1 MEKLTARVEG
11 GCMNCDEAAEFVSAL
26 SDGETIPRETAKH
39 IRECARC
46 RARLLEYAEIAAEL
60 RCVSSLQLMEEE
72 KAPRWQKAQRVAPN
86 RWRKGWSTVR
96 IPTFAFA
103 LMLVA
108 IIALASSL
116 MIVKVRAHSQGTVLM
131 LTAETAS
138 GRTVRC
144 ALSIEDQKLD
154 SCASEQIVTGVR
166 ELYGFRIT
174 SRNGD
179 SIELGVRAKRGSDVP
194 SFVND
199 VDQLP
204 ETRYWFQ
211 PGEKL
216 HVDVQGSGSMV
227 ISGELLDHL
236 PPLLAVS
243 GEQLDPGPGE
253 LRFVDPVLLRGKD
266 VLHDFQGVT
275 VSGAGKGG
283 GIELCAPHD
292 GRYEIS
298 LSPLRGAAEGLV
310 SGSRISFDLN
320 GQPYEVLTGAPVAR
334 PGRVWILHL
343 PNDETTNSDD
353 DRGFAA
359 YVPMTQYL
367 AEAPQD

>member
-1 MEKLTARVEG
+1 
-11 GCMNCDEAAEFVSAL
+11 MNCDEAAEFASAL
-26 SDGETIPRETAKH
+26 SDGETIPREAAKH
-39 IRECARC
+39 VGECARC
-46 RARLLEYAEIAAEL
+46 RARLLEYAEMGAEL
-60 RCVSSLQLMEEE
+60 RRLSSLQLTDEE
-72 KAPRWQKAQRVAPN
+72 KAPRWQKTQSATPN
-86 RWRKGWSTVR
+86 LWRKGSSTVR
-96 IPTFAFA
+96 MPTAAFA

-116 MIVKVRAHSQGTVLM
+116 TIVKVRAHSHGVVLM

-144 ALSIEDQKLD
+144 ALSFDDRRLD

-166 ELYGFRIT
+166 ELYGFRII
-174 SRNGD
+174 SRDGD
-179 SIELGVRAKRGSDVP
+179 RIELGVRAKRGSDVP
-194 SFVND
+194 SSVND

-204 ETRYWFQ
+204 EARYWFQ

-216 HVDVQGSGSMV
+216 RVDVQGSGPMV

-236 PPLLAVS
+236 APLLAVS

-253 LRFVDPVLLRGKD
+253 LRFVEPTLLRGKE

-275 VSGAGKGG
+275 VSGAAKGG
-283 GIELCAPHD
+283 GIELYAPHD

-298 LSPLRGAAEGLV
+298 LSPLRGAAEGRV
-310 SGSRISFDLN
+310 NGSRISFELN
-320 GQPYEVLTGAPVAR
+320 GWPYEVLTGAPVAR
-334 PGRVWILHL
+334 PGRVWILRL
-343 PNDETTNSDD
+343 PNDESASADD

-367 AEAPQD
+367 AKVPRD